1 MPNKK
6 HPMTMEE
13 LVEQCEIFSTCINKL
28 ETKYIITENFPKYG
42 IRSYELF
49 DLLGEIA
56 MTCDKKHV
64 RFYDKYDKLIEDRT
78 RVLNMFIV
86 DSDVKVERDYIDNNG
101 QADDYYIAKII
112 FKDGDI
118 TIKVPINVIN

>member
-6 HPMTMEE
+6 PPMTMEE
-13 LVEQCEIFSTCINKL
+13 LVEQCEIFSTCINEL
-28 ETKYIITENFPKYG
+28 ETKYIITENFPMHG
-42 IRSYELF
+42 IRTYELF
-49 DLLGEIA
+49 DLLGEFAIIGN
-56 MTCDKKHV
+56 KKHV
-64 RFYDKYDKLIEDRT
+64 IFYDKHDKLIKDNT